1 MSSYSDIDNNNY
13 CVLGICGSR
22 ARKEL
27 SHSVI
32 VSYIDSCFA
41 ICKLRVY
48 RYMLINQLIISSSVL
63 SSLLQF
69 CPSEKLKVNTC
80 LWNRT
85 GFEIRKCNELI
96 WRIRIIIIQFKV
108 SIKDEKAPSSCTLII
123 IINHTSLQ
131 ALLHSLLAPLA
142 VCGLGTSI
150 HVLGLLVFSLF
161 SPPPPG
167 KPMMCISCWI
177 CFAAT
182 AVDDVLVLEA
192 PTAVHW
198 RRQGSQTIRR

>member
-80 LWNRT
+80 LWNCT

-108 SIKDEKAPSSCTLII
+108 SIILHPYHHHQSHQFTGSAPFSPCTLGCLWSGYE
-123 IINHTSLQ
+123 HSRPWAPRLQ
-131 ALLHSLLAPLA
+131 P
-142 VCGLGTSI
+142 
-150 HVLGLLVFSLF
+150 
-161 SPPPPG
+161 PPPPG

>member
-1 MSSYSDIDNNNY
+1 MSSYSDIDTNNY

-69 CPSEKLKVNTC
+69 CPSEKHKVDTC
-80 LWNRT
+80 LRNCT

-108 SIKDEKAPSSCTLII
+108 SIKEEKALHPAPLSSSSITPVYKLCSTLSL
-123 IINHTSLQ
+123 HPWLFVVWARAFTSLGSSST
-131 ALLHSLLAPLA
+131 AS
-142 VCGLGTSI
+142 
-150 HVLGLLVFSLF
+150 FS
-161 SPPPPG
+161 S
-167 KPMMCISCWI
+167 SW
-177 CFAAT
+177 
-182 AVDDVLVLEA
+182 
-192 PTAVHW
+192 
-198 RRQGSQTIRR
+198 